1 MELMYHLR
9 TLICTCCIVL
19 LCNVVGN
26 AQEKQGTKIN
36 GKLENAGIGQ
46 VTNFLHSAT
55 GYQFYYD
62 QTKFD
67 SLSVNL
73 VILDKDI
80 HWVLDQAFKNTKYKY
95 AIDFQKNV
103 FLTLEDAFVVSLD
116 KLFPTDTVDAST
128 SDAIPEK
135 RVNEYLTESVPQNV
149 SIVSNNRIF
158 DIGIKTTNFKRGNV
172 TLAGFVR
179 VAQTGEPVIG
189 ANVYITNPRIGVS
202 TDQSGF
208 YSLTLP
214 AGRHA
219 LNIRYIGMRDAVRLI
234 NLYSEGKLDVE
245 MVEQVRSLKE
255 VDISAEKVANIRST
269 QMGVEKLTMA
279 TIKQIPTV
287 FGEPDILRVIL
298 TLPGVKSVGEASTG
312 FNVRGG
318 GTDQNL
324 ILYNDATIY
333 NPSHLFGFFSAFN
346 SDAVKDIELYKSS
359 IPAKFGGRISS
370 VLDVRSR
377 EGNNKK
383 IAGSAGIGL
392 LTSRFNI
399 EGPLIKDRTSFMLGG
414 RTTYSDWLLGKLP
427 EKSGYKNSKASFS
440 DVDVHLNHKF
450 NDKNTLAFTG
460 YLSNDRFN
468 LNSDTVYSYSNKN
481 LSLKWKHI
489 FHNKFNMNLTA
500 GVDNYEYQV
509 EAHENPVNAYDMGF
523 DINQSNFKADF
534 TYYLSNKHT
543 LDFGGS
549 SIMYKTHPG
558 KFVPWGEQSLVR
570 QDILQSEQALES
582 AVYLTDRFDITP
594 ALSLNLGIRFSLY
607 HYLGPQSTYA
617 YPDGLPKNDFNITDS
632 LVFKKGDVIK
642 KYGGPEYRISA
653 RYAITGDMS
662 VKLAFNTLKQYI
674 HMLSNTTAIAPTDI
688 WKLSDLHIKPQ
699 SGRQASFGLYKNFK
713 SNTIETSAEVYYK
726 WLDNYLDYRSGAT
739 LVLNHHLEQDV
750 INTQGKA
757 YGAEFQIKKT
767 AGKLNGWV
775 SYTYSRTFLKMDD
788 PTSIQLINNGEYYP
802 ANHDKPHD
810 FTLVGNF
817 KASHRFSVSAN
828 VTYSTGRPI
837 TLPVG
842 KFYYG
847 GAERVLYSDRN
858 QYRIPDYF
866 RTDLSMNIEGNHKV
880 HQKIHSSWTIGVYN
894 VTGRH
899 NPYSTYFTT
908 EDGSVKGYRLSIFA
922 TPIPFV
928 NYNLRF

>member
-1 MELMYHLR
+1 MSLFK
-9 TLICTCCIVL
+9 TLAGIWFIL
-19 LCNVVGN
+19 LAIPGYS
-26 AQEKQGTKIN
+26 QEKPGILIS
-36 GKLENAGIGQ
+36 GKLENAKVGEFID
-46 VTNFLHSAT
+46 FLNSAT
-55 GYQFYYD
+55 GYQIYYD

-67 SLSVNL
+67 SLRVNL
-73 VILDKDI
+73 EFTNKNID
-80 HWVLDQAFKNTKYKY
+80 WVLDQAFKNTQYRY
-95 AIDFQKNV
+95 AIDFQKNI
-103 FLTLEDAFVVSLD
+103 FLTSGDKMVVTLD
-116 KLFPTDTVDAST
+116 NLLPELV
-128 SDAIPEK
+128 SDEVVPVRKIE
-135 RVNEYLTESVPQNV
+135 REVREFLTETEPQISV
-149 SIVSNNRIF
+149 IASNNRVY
-158 DIGIKTTNFKRGNV
+158 DIGVKTANFRKGNV
-172 TLAGFVR
+172 TIAGFVR

-214 AGRHA
+214 AGRHS
-219 LNIRYIGMRDAVRLI
+219 LNIRYIGMRDAVRVI

-245 MVEQVRSLKE
+245 MIEQVRSLKE

-333 NPSHLFGFFSAFN
+333 NPTHLFGFFSAFN

-359 IPAKFGGRISS
+359 IPARFGGRISS

-377 EGNNKK
+377 EGNSKK

-399 EGPLIKDRTSFMLGG
+399 EGPIIKDRTTFMLGG

-427 EKSGYKNSKASFS
+427 EKSGYKNSKAAFS
-440 DVDVHLNHKF
+440 DIDVHLNHKF
-450 NDKNTLAFTG
+450 DDRNTLAFTG

-468 LNSDTVYSYSNKN
+468 LNSDTVYSYSNRN

-489 FHNKFNMNLTA
+489 FHNKFNMSLTA
-500 GVDNYEYQV
+500 GIDNYEYQV
-509 EAHENPVNAYDMGF
+509 ESHENPINAYDMGF

-549 SIMYKTHPG
+549 SILYKTHPG
-558 KFVPWGEQSLVR
+558 KFVPWGTESLVR
-570 QDILQSEQALES
+570 PDILQSEQALES
-582 AVYLTDRFDITP
+582 AVYLGDRFEITP
-594 ALSLNLGIRFSLY
+594 ALSLNMGLRFSLY

-617 YPDGLPKNDFNITDS
+617 YPEGLPKNDFNVTDS
-632 LVFKKGDVIK
+632 LVFNRGDVIK

-662 VKLAFNTLKQYI
+662 VKLAFNTLRQYI

-739 LVLNHHLEQDV
+739 LIMNHHLEQDV

-767 AGKLNGWV
+767 AGKLNGWI
-775 SYTYSRTFLKMDD
+775 SYTYSRTMLKMDD
-788 PTSIQLINNGEYYP
+788 PTSIQLINGGKYYP

-810 FTLVGNF
+810 FTMVGNF

-842 KFYYG
+842 RFYYG
-847 GAERVLYSDRN
+847 GAERMLYSDRN

-880 HQKIHSSWTIGVYN
+880 HQWIHSSWTIGVYN

-908 EDGSVKGYRLSIFA
+908 ENGWVKGYKLSIFA
-922 TPIPFV
+922 TPVPFI

>member
-1 MELMYHLR
+1 MRLMSLFK
-9 TLICTCCIVL
+9 TLACIGFIL
-19 LCNVVGN
+19 LAVSGYS
-26 AQEKQGTKIN
+26 QDKPDILIS
-36 GKLENAGIGQ
+36 GKLENAKVGEFSE
-46 VTNFLHSAT
+46 FLHSAT
-55 GYQFYYD
+55 GYQIYYD

-67 SLSVNL
+67 SLRVNL
-73 VILDKDI
+73 EFSNKHIN
-80 HWVLDQAFKNTKYKY
+80 WVLDQAFKNTQYRY
-95 AIDFQKNV
+95 AIDFQKNI
-103 FLTLEDAFVVSLD
+103 FLTSGDEMVVTLD
-116 KLFPTDTVDAST
+116 NFLPELL
-128 SDAIPEK
+128 SDQVVPIRETEREVK
-135 RVNEYLTESVPQNV
+135 EFLTEREPQT
-149 SIVSNNRIF
+149 SAIASNNRVY
-158 DIGIKTTNFKRGNV
+158 DIGVKTANFRKGNV
-172 TLAGFVR
+172 TIAGFVR

-214 AGRHA
+214 AGRHS
-219 LNIRYIGMRDAVRLI
+219 LNIRYIGMRDAVRVI

-245 MVEQVRSLKE
+245 MIEQVRSLKE

-377 EGNNKK
+377 EGNSKK

-399 EGPLIKDRTSFMLGG
+399 EGPIIKDKTTFMLGG

-427 EKSGYKNSKASFS
+427 EKSGYRNSKAAFS
-440 DVDVHLNHKF
+440 DIDVHLNHKF
-450 NDKNTLAFTG
+450 NDRNTLAFTG

-468 LNSDTVYSYSNKN
+468 LNSDTVYSYSNRN

-489 FHNKFNMNLTA
+489 FHNKFNMSLTA

-549 SIMYKTHPG
+549 SILYKTHPG
-558 KFVPWGEQSLVR
+558 KFVPWGTESLVR
-570 QDILQSEQALES
+570 PDILQSEQALES
-582 AVYLTDRFDITP
+582 AVYLGDRFEITP
-594 ALSLNLGIRFSLY
+594 ALSLDMGLRFSFY

-617 YPDGLPKNDFNITDS
+617 YPEGLPKNDFNVTDS
-632 LVFKKGDVIK
+632 LVFNRGDVIK

-662 VKLAFNTLKQYI
+662 VKLAFNTLRQYI

-726 WLDNYLDYRSGAT
+726 WLDNYLDYRSGAS
-739 LVLNHHLEQDV
+739 LIMNHHLEQDV

-767 AGKLNGWV
+767 AGKLNGWI
-775 SYTYSRTFLKMDD
+775 SYTYSRTLLKMDD
-788 PTSIQLINNGEYYP
+788 PTSIQLINGGKYYP

-810 FTLVGNF
+810 FTMVGNF

-842 KFYYG
+842 RFYYG
-847 GAERVLYSDRN
+847 GAERMLYSDRN

-880 HQKIHSSWTIGVYN
+880 HQWIHSSWTIGVYN

-908 EDGSVKGYRLSIFA
+908 ENGWVKGYKLSIFA
-922 TPIPFV
+922 TPVPFI

>member
-1 MELMYHLR
+1 MQMMSCAR
-9 TLICTCCIVL
+9 TLICVCFTFLYGIAY
-19 LCNVVGN
+19 
-26 AQEKQGTKIN
+26 AQNKPDSLIS
-36 GKLENAGIGQ
+36 GKLSDAGIEQ
-46 VTNFLHSAT
+46 FAEFLASN
-55 GYQFYYD
+55 GYRVYYD
-62 QTKFD
+62 KQKFD
-67 SLSVNL
+67 SLKVNL
-73 VILDKDI
+73 DISNQSVESVI
-80 HWVLDQAFKNTKYKY
+80 QEAFRNTSYRY
-95 AIDFQKNV
+95 AVDFQKNV
-103 FLTLEDAFVVSLD
+103 YLTSGDQMVVTLEKFLLSQQ
-116 KLFPTDTVDAST
+116 KEQQIISSTKASG
-128 SDAIPEK
+128 
-135 RVNEYLTESVPQNV
+135 NEVKEFLRESEPQLTNV
-149 SIVSNNRIF
+149 GSGSRIF
-158 DIGIKTTNFKRGNV
+158 DIGRRTSEFKKGNV

-179 VAQTGEPVIG
+179 IAQTGEPVIG
-189 ANVYITNPRIGVS
+189 ANVFITNPRIGVS

-214 AGRHA
+214 AGRHT
-219 LNIRYIGMRDAVRLI
+219 LNIRYIGMRDAVRSI
-234 NLYSEGKLDVE
+234 NLYSEGKLDIE
-245 MVEQVRSLKE
+245 LIEQVRSLKE

-359 IPAKFGGRISS
+359 IPAKYGGRLSS
-370 VLDVRSR
+370 VLDVSSR
-377 EGNNKK
+377 EGNSKK

-399 EGPLIKDRTSFMLGG
+399 EGPIIKDRTTFMLGG
-414 RTTYSDWLLGKLP
+414 RTTYSDWLLGELP
-427 EKSGYKNSKASFS
+427 AKSGYRNSKAAFS
-440 DVDVHLNHKF
+440 DLDVHLNHKF
-450 NDKNTLAFTG
+450 NDKNTISFTG
-460 YLSNDRFN
+460 YLSNDKFN
-468 LNSDTVYSYSNKN
+468 LNSDTVYSYSNRN
-481 LSLKWKHI
+481 VSLKWKHI
-489 FHNKFNMNLTA
+489 FTNKFNMYLTT
-500 GVDNYEYQV
+500 GIDRYEYDV

-523 DINQSNFKADF
+523 DINQSNLKADF

-543 LDFGGS
+543 LDFGAS
-549 SIMYKTHPG
+549 SILYKTHPG
-558 KFVPWGEQSLVR
+558 KFVPWGDESLVKT
-570 QDILQSEQALES
+570 DILQAEQAVES
-582 AVYLTDRFDITP
+582 AVYLGDRFEITP
-594 ALSLNLGIRFSLY
+594 DLSLNMGIRFSLY

-617 YPDGLPKNDFNITDS
+617 YPEGLPKSEFNISDS
-632 LVFKKGDVIK
+632 LNFKKGEVIK
-642 KYGGPEYRISA
+642 RYGGPEYRISA
-653 RYAITGDMS
+653 RYALTGDMS
-662 VKLAFNTLKQYI
+662 VKLAFNTLRQYI

-699 SGRQASFGLYKNFK
+699 SGRQVSLGLYKNFK

-726 WLDNYLDYRSGAT
+726 WLDNYLDYRSGAS
-739 LVLNHHLEQDV
+739 LILNHHLEQDV

-788 PTSIQLINNGEYYP
+788 PTSIQLINGGEYYP

-880 HQKIHSSWTIGVYN
+880 HQKIHGSWTIGVYN
-894 VTGRH
+894 MTGRH

-908 EDGSVKGYRLSIFA
+908 ENGSVKGYRLSIFA